1 MKTILL
7 TDDQGY
13 YPLGTFPTHGATF
26 YRAPMAVVSTDA
38 NGYVSGVFFGAPME
52 VKQVTNVQGSYTDA
66 NGAQVM
72 APFAAVQTDAKGYS
86 LWSGAFVGA
95 PMAVHL
101 N

>member
-26 YRAPMAVVSTDA
+26 VRAPIAVVSTDV
-38 NGYVSGVFFGAPME
+38 NGYNGGVFVGAPME
-52 VKQVTNVQGSYTDA
+52 VKQVTTVQGNYTDG
-66 NGAQVM
+66 GAQVM
-72 APFAAVQTDAKGYS
+72 APITAVQTDRRGYS
-86 LWSGAFVGA
+86 IWSGAFVGA

>member
-13 YPLGTFPTHGATF
+13 YPLGVYPTHGATF
-26 YRAPMAVVSTDA
+26 TRPPMAVVSTDV
-38 NGYVSGVFFGAPME
+38 NGYNGGVFVGAPME

-72 APFAAVQTDAKGYS
+72 APISAVETDRNGYS